1 MKFETGNIE
10 AFEKLFLELYP
21 RLCAVANHYLN
32 DEEQS
37 KDMVQEAFVN
47 LWNAGNVSSTILSVK
62 SYLYTAVRNLCLNY
76 LRDYKK
82 NVSFSIEQVEVLD
95 ESFKAVVIEEE
106 TIAQLYASIENLS
119 PQSSRIMKYVLQ
131 GKGNQEIAEA
141 MGISVNTVKTLKY
154 NAMRTLKNDLKE
166 MYGVFLAIFGIM

>member
-1 MKFETGNIE
+1 MKFENGNIE

-21 RLCAVANHYLN
+21 RLCAVADHYLH

-37 KDMVQEAFVN
+37 KDVVQEAFIN
-47 LWNAGNVSSTILSVK
+47 LWNAGNVGNTILSVK

-82 NVSFSIEQVEVLD
+82 NMSFSIEQADGAD
-95 ESFKAVVIEEE
+95 EPFKAVVIEEE
-106 TIAQLYASIENLS
+106 AIALLRASIEKLS
-119 PQSSRIMKYVLQ
+119 PQSSRIMKCVLQ
-131 GKGNQEIAEA
+131 GKGNQEIAEE

-154 NAMRTLKNDLKE
+154 NAMRTLRDDMKE
-166 MYGVFLAIFGIM
+166 MYYILVVLLEKM

>member
-1 MKFETGNIE
+1 MKFENGNI
-10 AFEKLFLELYP
+10 ASFEKLFLELYP
-21 RLCAVANHYLN
+21 RLCAVADRYLH

-37 KDMVQEAFVN
+37 KDVVQEAFIN
-47 LWNAGNVSSTILSVK
+47 LWNAGNAGNTVLSVK
-62 SYLYTAVRNLCLNY
+62 SYLYAAVRNICLNY

-82 NVSFSIEQVEVLD
+82 NVSFSVEQIEEPD

-106 TIAQLYASIENLS
+106 AIALLRASIENLS

-131 GKGNQEIAEA
+131 GKGNQEIAEE

-154 NAMRTLKNDLKE
+154 NAMRTLRDDLKG
-166 MYGVFLAIFGIM
+166 MYYVLIVLVGRM